1 MHLCTHPYNKSLEI
15 VVEED
20 SDGSVLYICLVL
32 GACVDAGSSRK
43 TKKKRRQLAQKKKGQ
58 ARAGELAAAV
68 CTAAPAAATAGAA
81 GAEAGRD
88 LCSSGIHGGEL
99 PCLSLSLSLS
109 LSLGLGG

>member
-1 MHLCTHPYNKSLEI
+1 MLF
-15 VVEED
+15 
-20 SDGSVLYICLVL
+20 ICLVL

-58 ARAGELAAAV
+58 ARTGELAAAV

-99 PCLSLSLSLS
+99 SCLWLLSLV
-109 LSLGLGG
+109 GG